1 MSTITKRQGAGETPQ
16 PEDWLRLVR
25 MIHGYRVTQMLAVA
39 AKLGIADFLADGP
52 KSVAELA
59 ERTETHPGA
68 LHRLLRA
75 LAGNGVLAEDDRGRF
90 ALTPLGGLLRTDDP
104 GSARALAI
112 YNGDELVWRSWG
124 SLLHSVATG
133 SAAFQRLYGMSI
145 WEYRSQHPEPDAVFN
160 DAMTALSNRRI
171 GDVMATYDF
180 SGIRTI
186 VDVGGGHGALL
197 AAILRAH
204 PGMRGILFDQPHV
217 AAGAHRLLETAGV
230 ADRCRIVAGDFFE
243 EVPTGGD
250 AYILSKIIHDWGDE
264 RATAILRACRRAMTA
279 QARLLLA
286 EAVIPAGNGPHVGKL
301 LDLHMLVMLEGGCE
315 RTEGEFRT
323 LLAGAGFSLTRVL
336 PANEE
341 NSVIEARPV

>member
-75 LAGNGVLAEDDRGRF
+75 LAGNGVFAEDDRGRY

-145 WEYRSQHPEPDAVFN
+145 WEYRSQHPEPDAVLHPQQ
-160 DAMTALSNRRI
+160 DHPRLGRR
-171 GDVMATYDF
+171 
-180 SGIRTI
+180 
-186 VDVGGGHGALL
+186 
-197 AAILRAH
+197 
-204 PGMRGILFDQPHV
+204 
-217 AAGAHRLLETAGV
+217 
-230 ADRCRIVAGDFFE
+230 AGDDDPE
-243 EVPTGGD
+243 SLPPCHDRAGEASSGRGGD
-250 AYILSKIIHDWGDE
+250 PGRQ
-264 RATAILRACRRAMTA
+264 RAACR
-279 QARLLLA
+279 
-286 EAVIPAGNGPHVGKL
+286 EPSGSPHDGNV
-301 LDLHMLVMLEGGCE
+301 
-315 RTEGEFRT
+315 
-323 LLAGAGFSLTRVL
+323 
-336 PANEE
+336 NEE